1 VVKNFCIAL
10 CLTLFIL
17 SVVSCTRN
25 SGERFENN
33 SAPSP
38 VPAPV
43 QVAVVETRPSARALA
58 ILQTGA
64 QPLWFQLTEEGPV
77 HLRVIEDAV
86 LSAALVP
93 WTVALHVRFFQER
106 GDELVMAVNR
116 DGFLKLAP
124 NSGATPGLA
133 MYRFSGGIWRQYTLG
148 GFVYYDEKP
157 AALLYIDDRFLDVDA
172 PFPNPRTWS
181 FNMESNSLFPI
192 DIPALQFF
200 PAEEG
205 WDVDT
210 LRLGGDGFWYYRA
223 ARRSGPNPEIRILRT
238 ADLSQEGESTS
249 LDLFYNSAAHVEE
262 INHPALPPLP
272 EGFFYTGIGRAGD
285 SLFASWE
292 EQENFFIGAA
302 GFVVLKP

>member
-1 VVKNFCIAL
+1 MFV
-10 CLTLFIL
+10 
-17 SVVSCTRN
+17 VVSCTRTSGGSSEIN
-25 SGERFENN
+25 S
-33 SAPSP
+33 

-43 QVAVVETRPSARALA
+43 PVSAVETRPSARAQA
-58 ILQTGA
+58 ILRTGE

-93 WTVALHVRFFQER
+93 WTMALHVRFFQER
-106 GDELVMAVNR
+106 EDGLVMAVNR

-124 NSGATPGLA
+124 NGGTTPGLA
-133 MYRFSGGIWRQYTLG
+133 LYRFSDRFWRQYTVG
-148 GFVYYDEKP
+148 GFVYYDDKP

-172 PFPNPRTWS
+172 PLPQPRTWS
-181 FNMESNSLFPI
+181 FNMESNSPFPI

-210 LRLGGDGFWYYRA
+210 LRPGGDGFWYYRA
-223 ARRSGPNPEIRILRT
+223 VKRSGPNPEIRVLRA
-238 ADLSQEGESTS
+238 ADLSRAGESVS
-249 LDLFYNSAAHVEE
+249 LDLFYSSASPVDE
-262 INHPALPPLP
+262 IIHPALPPLP
-272 EGFFYTGIGRAGD
+272 EGFFYTGVGKAGD
-285 SLFASWE
+285 SIFASWE
-292 EQENFFIGAA
+292 EQDNFLIGAA